1 MPQKKNPDVAEIARG
16 KAGRLVGNLSGLLTT
31 LKALPLAYNRDLQE
45 DKEPVFDSVDSL
57 TLLLP
62 AVTGMVST
70 LRFRTARLEELA
82 PQGFSLATDMAE
94 WLVRDGVAFREA
106 HEITGACVQMC
117 EKRGIELWDLTDE
130 DLASVSAHLRPPVR
144 SVLTVAGSLAS
155 RSGRGGTAPLRVAEQ
170 LDALRT
176 AVAALRPWA
185 GA

>member
-1 MPQKKNPDVAEIARG
+1 
-16 KAGRLVGNLSGLLTT
+16 
-31 LKALPLAYNRDLQE
+31 
-45 DKEPVFDSVDSL
+45 
-57 TLLLP
+57 
-62 AVTGMVST
+62 
-70 LRFRTARLEELA
+70 
-82 PQGFSLATDMAE
+82 
-94 WLVRDGVAFREA
+94 
-106 HEITGACVQMC
+106 MC

-155 RSGRGGTAPLRVAEQ
+155 RSGRGGTAPQRVAEQ